1 MAAYQLEIVRSAKRK
16 KTISIRVTAGK
27 VIVQA
32 PKDCSNQRIE
42 ELLTTKSAWITKQLL
57 QTTKLESNYLPEV
70 IKYGISLPFLGGTII
85 LKESSPSLAPT
96 LIGTDLLI
104 PRHCLNQEHLYNWY
118 YQQAKE
124 FIPIR
129 VAKIAS
135 ACGFQ
140 YNKIHVKDQKKRW
153 GSCSNKKNLNFCW
166 RLILAPVEVLDYVI
180 IHELCH
186 LREMNHSKQ
195 FWSLVANYCPRYKDY
210 REYLDVNSFS
220 LQSFLR

>member
-16 KTISIRVTAGK
+16 KTISIRVTASK

-32 PKDCSNQRIE
+32 PKDCSNQRIK
-42 ELLTTKSAWITKQLL
+42 ELLTTKSAWIDQQLIL
-57 QTTKLESNYLPEV
+57 AKKAESNYLPDV
-70 IKYGISLPFLGGTII
+70 IKYGISLPFLGETIT
-85 LKESSPSLAPT
+85 LKENNQSLAFT

-104 PRHCLNQEHLYNWY
+104 PQHYLNQESLYNWY
-118 YQQAKE
+118 YQQAKKI
-124 FIPIR
+124 IPTR

-135 ACGFQ
+135 THGFL
-140 YNKIHVKDQKKRW
+140 YNNIQVKDQKKRW

-166 RLILAPVEVLDYVI
+166 RLILAPIEVLDYVI

-186 LREMNHSKQ
+186 LSEMNHSKQ
-195 FWSLVANYCPRYKDY
+195 FWSLVVKYCPRYKDY
-210 REYLDVNSFS
+210 REYLNVNSIK